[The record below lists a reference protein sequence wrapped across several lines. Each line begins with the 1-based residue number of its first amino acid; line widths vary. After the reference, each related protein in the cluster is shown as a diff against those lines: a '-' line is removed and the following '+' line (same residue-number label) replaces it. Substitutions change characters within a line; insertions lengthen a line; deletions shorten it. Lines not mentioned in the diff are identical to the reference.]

1 MVDEALE
8 SCRISKGGMPSLS
21 GEAFAGPE
29 TTLCVKKASKIAA
42 SLVYMISISSLVY
55 ILYILYRGRR
65 VRNAK
70 IGAFRPGAC
79 HAAMAHKIGTIQ
91 RILTC

>member
-1 MVDEALE
+1 
-8 SCRISKGGMPSLS
+8 MPSLS

-29 TTLCVKKASKIAA
+29 TTLCVKNASKIAA

-55 ILYILYRGRR
+55 ILYRGRR

-79 HAAMAHKIGTIQ
+79 SASMAH
-91 RILTC
+91 ILKLERYREY